1 MAIVGGCIN
10 DKYEMYLF
18 RRFKYYNLCI
28 ESFGAVRI
36 VPAMDKWIAL
46 VRARMC
52 ELKITQEKLGE
63 RIGVTQGAVGHW
75 LRNERRPKLETMN
88 QILVVLGLP
97 PMEFALVTE
106 LAESSGSYGD
116 DQNSATDAEGRIPQ
130 HNLYFRYPVTH
141 WENLGAQDPEA
152 RFEATDYYAQGS
164 AFWLEVQ
171 GDAMTAPVGLSVP
184 AGMLILVDAGLSALP
199 GKLVIARLP
208 TSTTP
213 VFRQLIEEGGQRYLR
228 PLNPTY
234 PKVVCDDACEMIGV
248 VVQATM
254 KF

>member
-1 MAIVGGCIN
+1 M
-10 DKYEMYLF
+10 
-18 RRFKYYNLCI
+18 R
-28 ESFGAVRI
+28 
-36 VPAMDKWIAL
+36 
-46 VRARMC
+46 

-97 PMEFALVTE
+97 PMEFALVRDI
-106 LAESSGSYGD
+106 AEASGSYGD
-116 DQNSATDAEGRIPQ
+116 DQNSTTDAEGRIPQ
-130 HNLYFRYPVTH
+130 HNLYFRYPVTG
-141 WENLGAQDPEA
+141 WENLGAEDPEA
-152 RFEATDYYAQGS
+152 PFEATDYYAQGP

-184 AGMLILVDAGLSALP
+184 AGMLILVDSGLPALP

-208 TSTTP
+208 NSATP
-213 VFRQLIEEGGQRYLR
+213 AFRQLIEEGGQRYLR

-234 PKVVCDDACEMIGV
+234 PKTLCNEGCEIIGV